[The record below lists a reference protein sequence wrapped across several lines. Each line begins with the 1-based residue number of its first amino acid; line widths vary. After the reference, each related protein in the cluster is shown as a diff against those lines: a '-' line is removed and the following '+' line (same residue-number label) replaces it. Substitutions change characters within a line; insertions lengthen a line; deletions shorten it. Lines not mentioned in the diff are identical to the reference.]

1 MPDSTALFRHRF
13 TAKALLSQLG
23 GDGDTRHYLVPIAV
37 AEAANDVCLVLAE
50 LSQFV
55 LRVCCEI
62 DDVVFGLGLVG
73 PQAIIG
79 FFLPFCV

>member
-1 MPDSTALFRHRF
+1 MGTRDTTLYRLRSQTA
-13 TAKALLSQLG
+13 
-23 GDGDTRHYLVPIAV
+23 D
-37 AEAANDVCLVLAE
+37 DVCLVLGE

-73 PQAIIG
+73 PQAIVG
-79 FFLPFCV
+79 FFPPFCVLPSLVPSIIHGL